1 MKYRLFDDGGD
12 DQIFVMQS
20 EGLGE
25 PAVKEKNVFTFTCFS
40 NKIHPY
46 HKKQM
51 SWVVNML
58 ALAGVV
64 LNVKEVPTVS
74 DISSDI
80 DSGEVSA
87 ADIQLPANLK
97 PSGDGNTYFLIQDTE
112 MGRGWAVLMKIDA
125 SGAREI
131 LTQKHRDIVRD
142 NLLKGEFIRSFGVD
156 YQQETLKDLSDI
168 E

>member
-25 PAVKEKNVFTFTCFS
+25 PAVKEKNVFTFTGFS

-58 ALAGVV
+58 ALAGIS
-64 LNVKEVPTVS
+64 LNIKEVSTVR

-80 DSGEVSA
+80 ESGEVSA
-87 ADIQLPANLK
+87 ADITLPPNLN

-112 MGRGWAVLMKIDA
+112 MGRGWAVLMKIDP

-131 LTQKHRDIVRD
+131 LTQEHRDIVRD
-142 NLLKGEFIRSFGVD
+142 DLLEGEFIRSFGVD
-156 YQQETLKDLSDI
+156 YQKETVEDLSKI